1 LAELIDLLLNVDDYM
16 LKLVDAYGNW
26 AYGILFLIIFVET
39 GLVIWP
45 FLPGDSLLFTAG
57 AVAATTALDIRI
69 MFVLLV
75 SAAVAGDTMNYWIG
89 RFVGQ
94 KIIHLSA
101 TDRRWGRWVN
111 PGHMARASEFF
122 EHHGG
127 KAVVLARFIPIVRT
141 FVPFVAGAA
150 DMRYRAFTM
159 YNVSGAL
166 VWVAL
171 CLGAGYLFGNIP
183 VVKENFSL
191 VALGIVLVS
200 LMPMGVE
207 YLRQKR
213 RNAGTLAQKWSRSSD
228 LPPGQD

>member
-1 LAELIDLLLNVDDYM
+1 MSELLDLLLHVDQYM
-16 LKLVDAYGNW
+16 LELVQTYGAW

-57 AVAATTALDIRI
+57 AIAATAALDIRI

-75 SAAVAGDTMNYWIG
+75 AAAVLGDAMNYWIG
-89 RFVGQ
+89 RLVGV
-94 KIIHLSA
+94 KVIHLSA
-101 TDRRWGRWVN
+101 TDRRWGRWIN
-111 PGHMARASEFF
+111 PGHMARAKEFF
-122 EHHGG
+122 EQHGG
-127 KAVVLARFIPIVRT
+127 KAVVLARFVPIVRT

-150 DMRYRAFTM
+150 DMRYTAFTL

-166 VWVAL
+166 VWVGL
-171 CLGAGYLFGNIP
+171 CLGAGYLFGNVP

-200 LMPMGVE
+200 VLPMAIE
-207 YLRQKR
+207 YVRHR
-213 RNAGTLAQKWSRSSD
+213 RRLNPELKIED
-228 LPPGQD
+228 

>member
-1 LAELIDLLLNVDDYM
+1 VSEIIDLLLNVDDYM
-16 LKLVDAYGNW
+16 LKLVETYGNW

-39 GLVIWP
+39 GIVIWP

-57 AVAATTALDIRI
+57 AVAATTALDVRI
-69 MFVLLV
+69 MFFLLV
-75 SAAVAGDTMNYWIG
+75 GAAVAGDTMNYWIG
-89 RFVGQ
+89 RFVGV

-101 TDRRWGRWVN
+101 TDRRWGRWIN
-111 PGHMARASEFF
+111 PTHMAHAKTFF
-122 EHHGG
+122 EQHGG

-150 DMRYRAFTM
+150 DMRYAAFTT

-171 CLGAGYLFGNIP
+171 CLGAGYLFGNVPI
-183 VVKENFSL
+183 VKENFSL

-200 LMPMGVE
+200 LLPMAIE
-207 YLRQKR
+207 YLRHR
-213 RNAGTLAQKWSRSSD
+213 RSQSSRRVA
-228 LPPGQD
+228 

>member
-1 LAELIDLLLNVDDYM
+1 MAELIDLLLNVDDYM
-16 LKLVDAYGNW
+16 LKIVETYGNW

-75 SAAVAGDTMNYWIG
+75 GAAVAGDTMNYWIG

-111 PGHMARASEFF
+111 PGHMARAREFF

-159 YNVSGAL
+159 FNVSGAL

-183 VVKENFSL
+183 IVQENFSL

-213 RNAGTLAQKWSRSSD
+213 RNSGTLAQK
-228 LPPGQD
+228 

>member
-1 LAELIDLLLNVDDYM
+1 VSELIDLLLNVDDYM
-16 LKLVDAYGNW
+16 LKLVETYGNW
-26 AYGILFLIIFVET
+26 AYAILFLIIFVET

-57 AVAATTALDIRI
+57 AVAATSALDVRI

-75 SAAVAGDTMNYWIG
+75 AAAVAGDTMNYWIG
-89 RFVGQ
+89 RFVGE

-111 PGHMARASEFF
+111 PNHMARARDFF

-127 KAVVLARFIPIVRT
+127 KAVVLARFVPIVRT

-150 DMRYRAFTM
+150 EMKYRAFTM

-166 VWVAL
+166 VWVFL

-183 VVKENFSL
+183 IVKENFSL

-200 LMPMGVE
+200 LMPMAVE

-213 RNAGTLAQKWSRSSD
+213 RDTGTPRAKSEV
-228 LPPGQD
+228 

>member
-1 LAELIDLLLNVDDYM
+1 MSELLDILLHVDEYM
-16 LKLVDAYGNW
+16 LDVVNSYGNW

-57 AVAATTALDIRI
+57 AIAATTALDVRI
-69 MFVLLV
+69 MFVLLAT
-75 SAAVAGDTMNYWIG
+75 AAVAGDAMNYWIG
-89 RFVGQ
+89 RAVGL
-94 KIIHLSA
+94 KVMHLSA

-111 PGHMARASEFF
+111 PRHMARAKEFF
-122 EHHGG
+122 EQHGG
-127 KAVVLARFIPIVRT
+127 KAVVLARFVPIVRT

-150 DMRYRAFTM
+150 EMTYPAFTF

-171 CLGAGYLFGNIP
+171 CLGAGYLFGNVPI
-183 VVKENFSL
+183 VKENFSL

-200 LMPMGVE
+200 VLPMAIE
-207 YLRQKR
+207 YYRHR
-213 RNAGTLAQKWSRSSD
+213 RERAGSVSS
-228 LPPGQD
+228 

>member
-1 LAELIDLLLNVDDYM
+1 VSDFIDLLLNVDDYM
-16 LKLVDAYGNW
+16 LKLVEMYGSW
-26 AYGILFLIIFVET
+26 AYAILFLIIFIET

-57 AVAATTALDIRI
+57 AVAATSVLDIRI

-75 SAAVAGDTMNYWIG
+75 AAAVAGDTMNYWIG
-89 RFVGQ
+89 RFVGE

-111 PGHMARASEFF
+111 PTHMARAKEFF

-127 KAVVLARFIPIVRT
+127 KAVVLARFVPIVRT

-183 VVKENFSL
+183 IVKENFSL
-191 VALGIVLVS
+191 VALGIVIVS

-213 RNAGTLAQKWSRSSD
+213 RSAGTL
-228 LPPGQD
+228 P